1 MQIAKRLASIN
12 IRPINSSIEIV
23 IVDQPNQS
31 SCPMNGCCNAQRS
44 PLLLFDLTRLATT
57 LASTGSAPAAIAIQ
71 ASKFATVSSLG
82 MWISAKSLSMM
93 LNVTHRANPPA
104 KVVSV

>member
-1 MQIAKRLASIN
+1 MAKRLASAN
-12 IRPINSSIEIV
+12 IRTTNNSIEIAM
-23 IVDQPNQS
+23 VDQPNQS

-44 PLLLFDLTRLATT
+44 PLLLFDLMRLATV

-82 MWISAKSLSMM
+82 ICTLAKNLSIM
-93 LNVTHRANPPA
+93 LNSSHNTKPPA
-104 KVVSV
+104 SVVSA